1 MNILKSSIYGNI
13 TVRVVE
19 TEEKLGGKYSVQSV
33 IGGQIDAEKD
43 SLTLDAASEVFKQ
56 SCGYLSS
63 QKEFSSIGK

>member
-1 MNILKSSIYGNI
+1 MNILKSSNYGNI

-19 TEEKLGGKYSVQSV
+19 TEKKLGGKYSVQSV

-43 SLTLDAASEVFKQ
+43 SLTLDAANEVFNR
-56 SCGYLSS
+56 SCGFLSS